1 MPKSK
6 PSIKYTSR
14 DYDTIRQELLD
25 YARRYYGDTVQDFSQ
40 NSFAS
45 LMFDT
50 VSYIGDTLS
59 FYLDYQANET
69 FFDTANEYNNVV
81 KLARQLGYKNKLAP
95 SSTGIATFYISVPA
109 AATGLGPDTRYIPT
123 LLRNSEFATT
133 NGINF
138 ILAEN
143 VQFKNDNNL
152 VIVSKINDTTGLP
165 TEYAIKANGRVISG
179 ANARKTFSIG
189 AFERFRKVSIGTA
202 NVAEILSVVDAEGNE
217 YYEVDSLSQNIV
229 YAETTNPNALADGV
243 PSLLKPLVV
252 TRRFTVERT
261 AADTIL
267 QFGHGSDDASS
278 MNDDIFD
285 PKNTILEMDAKN
297 YFSDTE
303 FDPNRLVENDKFGI
317 GPSNTTLYV
326 VYRNNFTNDVNA
338 AVGTLSQITNTT
350 FNFADQANLDTNVID
365 TVQGS
370 LEVDNEVPIIGGFSV
385 PTAEEIRI
393 KALNHFASQNRA
405 VTKEDYKSFVYAM
418 PAKFGSIARCNIMR
432 DADSSKRN
440 LNLYVLSED
449 NNSFLTQANNTIK
462 QNLKTWLSRVKMIND
477 TIDILDAKVVNIG
490 IRFVILATQQENKYA
505 ALTDG
510 VNAVKEKFN
519 RKFEIGEPIYITD
532 VMTAL
537 QAVPTIADV
546 KKVIILNRVGGV
558 YSDINYN
565 IDLNKSADGRYI
577 TIPEDHV
584 FEIKYPNADIIGT
597 VL

>member
-133 NGINF
+133 NGVNF

-152 VIVSKINDTTGLP
+152 VIVSKIDDTTGLP

-202 NVAEILSVVDAEGNE
+202 NVAEVLSVVDAEGNE

-285 PKNTILEMDAKN
+285 PKNTILEMHAKN

-317 GPSNTTLYV
+317 GPSNTTLDV

-338 AVGTLSQITNTT
+338 AVGTLSQISSTT
-350 FNFADQANLDTNVID
+350 FNFADQANLDTNVIN

-405 VTKEDYKSFVYAM
+405 VTKEDYKSFVYSM
-418 PAKFGSIARCNIMR
+418 PVKFGSIARCNIMR
-432 DADSSKRN
+432 DADSTKRN

-449 NNSFLTQANNTIK
+449 NNSFLIQANNTIK

-477 TIDILDAKVVNIG
+477 TIDILDANVVNIG

-546 KKVIILNRVGGV
+546 KKVTILNRVGGV

-577 TIPEDHV
+577 TIPEDHI